1 MSDQSQKN
9 AENIEGNSNQII
21 EAQSVNDARAK
32 VQAEME
38 KKLESVME
46 QVKNLEKTSDKVV
59 KEQKALDAVN
69 KLVHGQAESL
79 KKDEAKIQADENRI
93 KALEDKIEALT
104 RDLKQNK
111 EKLATVNAKMNKNQE
126 SFNKKLNENQDLLK
140 NKSMDFHN
148 EGQSKLMETSK
159 SGCTNKM
166 VSDGKCIDV
175 AKPGNEIGFTGWI
188 ITRTGDE
195 IDCKFIGNQ
204 KDGMLKKQG
213 MPSGYVGALNPGK
226 HFVDDLFNFTFAQ
239 HGIAFQRAPHFDK
252 GNKDLPNLLQS
263 YINDDGAL
271 GISKANFDAMSPDVL
286 PAFINEI
293 HHQMRE
299 ENANRFSDDDAGK
312 NAFKIFR
319 LQPLSSLIIENSF
332 LTYEN
337 LFIDPATKEQLI
349 IHNENAPQAE
359 KIDVQG
365 ATSYDYKDFKDTP
378 LWKEVL
384 LKQHN
389 ESTLQRKDGKQDK
402 ALLEGDMLIYVGQT
416 YNPVSAHTVGL
427 GEHDKNCWYSTAHRT
442 VFSDDG
448 WYQKI
453 SKKDGGKT
461 ASLSAG
467 GLLGGGGGKY
477 FYENHQNIEIGY
489 GWTWASQGSQ
499 AFGGKKTKKRRRQRT
514 LKEKKNR
521 KSKKK
526 YSKKRKSKK

>member
-1 MSDQSQKN
+1 MSNPIEEN
-9 AENIEGNSNQII
+9 ATRIEGNSAEITQ
-21 EAQSVNDARAK
+21 AQAVNDARAQ

-38 KKLESVME
+38 KKLENVTE
-46 QVKNLEKTSDKVV
+46 KVKNLEKTSVKVV
-59 KEQKALDAVN
+59 EEQKALDAVS

-79 KKDEAKIQADENRI
+79 KKDEEKIKEDENRI
-93 KALEDKIEALT
+93 KALEEKIEALT

-111 EKLATVNAKMNKNQE
+111 DKLATVNAKMNKNQD
-126 SFNKKLNENQDLLK
+126 SFDKKLNENQDLLK
-140 NKSMDFHN
+140 NKSMDFYN

-175 AKPGNEIGFTGWI
+175 NKPGNEIGFTGWI
-188 ITRTGDE
+188 ITRSGDD

-213 MPSGYVGALNPGK
+213 MTSGYVGALNPGK

-239 HGIAFQRAPHFDK
+239 HGISFQRTPHFDK
-252 GNKDLPNLLQS
+252 DNKDTAGLLS
-263 YINDDGAL
+263 RYINDDGAL
-271 GISKANFDAMSPDVL
+271 GISKKEFDDITPSL
-286 PAFINEI
+286 QTNLINEI

-299 ENANRFSDDDAGK
+299 EKANRFSDDENGK
-312 NAFKIFR
+312 TAFKIFR
-319 LQPLSSLIIENSF
+319 LQSLSSLIIENSA

-337 LFIDPATKEQLI
+337 LFRDPATKAQLTT
-349 IHNENAPQAE
+349 HNENAPDAE
-359 KIDVQG
+359 KIDLDG
-365 ATSYDYKDFKDTP
+365 LPTYDYKDFKDTK

-453 SKKDGGKT
+453 SAKDGGKT
-461 ASLSAG
+461 AF
-467 GLLGGGGGKY
+467 LGGGGGKY